1 MADTTTSTNTVKMTA
16 EFGDGTQQIISQ
28 NTPTNENLVE
38 KINAFSSYIAANNIL
53 KSEKSEATVTRIKS
67 AKLVQRTEIDY
78 DLG

>member
-28 NTPTNENLVE
+28 NNPTNENLVE

>member
-28 NTPTNENLVE
+28 NNPTNENLVE

-67 AKLVQRTEIDY
+67 AKLVQRTETNY